1 MVFEFDPVKSAGNKD
16 KHGIDFV
23 DAQALWHDK
32 YGLTVAA
39 HGIGEERFALI
50 ALLGEKLW
58 LAVHT
63 MRGGRIRIISVR
75 RVRELERHHYEDNKR
90 RRIRQDGR

>member
-32 YGLTVAA
+32 YGLTVTAN
-39 HGIGEERFALI
+39 GIGEERLALI

-63 MRGGRIRIISVR
+63 LRGGRIRIISVR
-75 RVRELERHHYEDNKR
+75 RARELERHHYEDHKR

>member
-1 MVFEFDPVKSAGNKD
+1 MEFEFDPAKSAGNND

-32 YGLTVAA
+32 FGLTVTAL
-39 HGIGEERFALI
+39 GVGEERFALI
-50 ALLGEKLW
+50 ALLGSKLW

-63 MRGGRIRIISVR
+63 LRDGRIRIISVR
-75 RVRELERHHYEDNKR
+75 RARELERHHYEDNKR
-90 RRIRQDGR
+90 RRIRQNG